1 MSNNE
6 TSAAMSQLEAALIA
20 KGIQVPK
27 GAVQQ
32 LLDQKNWI
40 YRSKCVEDLLDKLKK
55 EEELYS
61 VFNSKHHI
69 DSASRLFN
77 FIKDKEACVIYGHK
91 SQGKTQFLFF
101 VFKLLQALKE
111 KVLFL
116 DRTMLP
122 LEDDNEIEI
131 NNANFCGHLW
141 KDSLQIEG
149 NVKTCLPETLLSHV
163 YGS

>member
-1 MSNNE
+1 VTKKVRDN
-6 TSAAMSQLEAALIA
+6 
-20 KGIQVPK
+20 
-27 GAVQQ
+27 
-32 LLDQKNWI
+32 
-40 YRSKCVEDLLDKLKK
+40 KCTAC
-55 EEELYS
+55 Y
-61 VFNSKHHI
+61 
-69 DSASRLFN
+69 RLFN

-116 DRTMLP
+116 ERTMLP

-131 NNANFCGHLW
+131 NNANFSGHLW

-149 NVKTCLPETLLSHV
+149 NVKTC
-163 YGS
+163 

>member
-32 LLDQKNWI
+32 LLDQKNWM
-40 YRSKCVEDLLDKLKK
+40 YRSKRVEDLLDKLKK

-69 DSASRLFN
+69 DSASRL
-77 FIKDKEACVIYGHK
+77 
-91 SQGKTQFLFF
+91 T
-101 VFKLLQALKE
+101 
-111 KVLFL
+111 
-116 DRTMLP
+116 
-122 LEDDNEIEI
+122 
-131 NNANFCGHLW
+131 
-141 KDSLQIEG
+141 
-149 NVKTCLPETLLSHV
+149 
-163 YGS
+163 